1 MTPKSCRPVRRTVV
15 SVCSFALL
23 AALFFFTFA
32 SAASAQSI
40 FANLSGMV
48 TDTSGA
54 VVPGTKVT
62 VQNAST
68 NVNRVLTAN
77 SSGYFSATQLPAG
90 TYNVKV
96 EAKGFATYEA
106 TGIILNGSDDKSLNV
121 SLKVGAE
128 TETVEVN
135 ALAGEVAVTDSGEKS
150 DLISANE
157 LNELSLVGR
166 NATEYIKLL
175 AGATLQANGAVNRPA
190 YDGQVVGINGFA
202 VGSNAGGLSNVVV
215 NGQDVDITMDGQ
227 HSFDPGAAGSAT
239 PVNPN
244 PDMISEVKILTSNF
258 TAENAKGPVVV
269 NTTTKGGGKA
279 FHGSGYMYARN
290 STMNAED
297 AFAKESELSSG
308 LTPGQLKV
316 PSSYYYPGFNV
327 GGPIIIPGTNLNKN
341 RQKLFFF
348 EGFEYYKQ
356 DLNGGID
363 RSFVPTPAMLNGDF
377 STLSQAQYKNVG
389 RSLGVVPTAPAAGN
403 RLGFDQRASAGC
415 KISGGVLSSQ
425 CLDSSAVTLLKD
437 YLPAPNA
444 DPSSSGYNYVQA
456 FSVAQNSWQNVL
468 RGDYNITDN
477 TKAYVTWS
485 RQRERANMP
494 MGLWINSGDNVVP
507 APSDAVGINGSDNVT
522 VNFLHM
528 FSPSM
533 TSETTFGYTKINF
546 PTDLQNPAKQTRAG
560 VGFPLHGIFGS
571 SNTPAVL
578 SWSSSFA
585 NLGDVGHDYHPTMIA
600 VKGIPSVGE
609 NFTKV
614 KGTHTIKSG
623 FYYEHVY
630 NKQDNWG
637 QFMGVYA
644 YGATGW
650 GGGTTGNEYADA
662 LMGVGQAGY
671 FEQALPPPTNLAQN
685 IAAFYGQDHWRLTR
699 RISVDYG
706 MRFEHYAK
714 PYSDPFGLA
723 VFNPSTYDASIPAA
737 TNTQTG
743 ITWHSLTPGVSV
755 SGANS
760 RLFYFSPRFGAA
772 IDLFGTG
779 KTVVRGGWGRYRSY
793 DSVQSNDYVQ
803 PAETATGS
811 SSWSCG
817 WNDPLCPTWEG
828 VDAHALTPPAY
839 GTGLAPGLKGVF
851 VMNPKDDEQPLVTSY
866 SLTVDQQLPAKFR
879 LEASYVGNYGE
890 FYQSYTNFYNGIPLG
905 AMTSAAYAKYP
916 ADCGSGPFGGG
927 NDHLTATACE
937 QHFRQFPS
945 YTTINE
951 SLTAGKSQFDSFQAS
966 VRRDVGVVTLLANYT
981 FSKQLGDTGNQL
993 SNGGLPGALTIPQAE
1008 HYLWGILPNDRAHAL
1023 SLAYV
1028 FTMPRISG
1036 NRLMRN
1042 AVGGW
1047 QLSGITQIESG
1058 AQLVASGGLTSL
1070 NFALNQGGIAQ
1081 DNVHLLGSPDIT
1093 IYPTITCNP
1102 TQGIT
1107 GKNQFANPNCFGPAP
1122 AGQLGNAAHAP
1133 YMAGPMFWNSDLSL
1147 LKNFK
1152 LTERQNLQFKF
1163 SAFNFI
1169 NHDLLSF
1176 TNNDSNLK
1184 LNLNDLG
1191 QVTTGTSC
1199 SATSGGTPCS
1209 QPSTFG
1215 QATNH
1220 VGGRLLEVGVKYSF

>member
-1 MTPKSCRPVRRTVV
+1 MNCGSGSKRYPTRIGSCFL
-15 SVCSFALL
+15 SLMASALL
-23 AALFFFTFA
+23 LYPPAAT
-32 SAASAQSI
+32 AQSI
-40 FANLSGMV
+40 FANLSGTV
-48 TDTSGA
+48 TDTTGA
-54 VVPGTKVT
+54 VVSGAKVT
-62 VQNAST
+62 VQNTST
-68 NVNRVLTAN
+68 KVSRQLAAN
-77 SSGYFSATQLPAG
+77 SAGYFSATQLPTG
-90 TYNVKV
+90 TYNVIV
-96 EAKGFATYEA
+96 EAKGFERYQA
-106 TGIILNGSDDKSLNV
+106 TGIVLNSSDEKSLNIN
-121 SLKVGAE
+121 LRVGAE
-128 TETVEVN
+128 SETVEVS
-135 ALAGEVAVTDSGEKS
+135 AAAGEVAVTDSGEKS
-150 DLISANE
+150 DLISSGE

-215 NGQDVDITMDGQ
+215 NGQGVDITMDGQ

-269 NTTTKGGGKA
+269 NTTTKGGA
-279 FHGSGYMYARN
+279 REFHGSGYMYARN
-290 STMNAED
+290 SAMNAED
-297 AFAKESELSSG
+297 AFAKESELTSG
-308 LTPGQLKV
+308 LAPGELKV

-327 GGPIIIPGTNLNKN
+327 GGPIIIPGTDFNRS

-348 EGFEYYKQ
+348 DGFEYYKQ

-363 RSFVPTPAMLNGDF
+363 RAFVPTPAMFNGDF
-377 STLSQAQYKNVG
+377 SGLSQYTSVG
-389 RSLGVVPTAPAAGN
+389 RTLGAIPTAPAPGS
-403 RLGFDQRASAGC
+403 RLGFDQRAAGGC
-415 KISGGVLSSQ
+415 TINGGVLSPQ
-425 CLDSSAVTLLKD
+425 CLDPNAEVLLKD

-456 FSVAQNSWQNVL
+456 FSVAQNSWQNVV
-468 RGDYNITDN
+468 RGDYNITES

-485 RQRERANMP
+485 RQREKANMP

-507 APSDAVGINGSDNVT
+507 APSNAIGINGSDSVT
-522 VNFLHM
+522 VNVLHM
-528 FSPSM
+528 LSPTM

-546 PTDLQNPAKQTRAG
+546 PTQLADPAKQTRSG
-560 VGFPLHGIFGS
+560 VGFPIRGIFGN
-571 SNTPAVL
+571 SNTPAVV
-578 SWSSSFA
+578 SWSSTFA
-585 NLGDVGHDYHPTMIA
+585 NLGDVGHDYHPSMIA
-600 VKGIPSVGE
+600 LKGIPSVGE

-614 KGTHTIKSG
+614 IRTHTLKSG
-623 FYYEHVY
+623 FYYEHLY

-637 QFMGVYA
+637 EFMGVYQ

-662 LMGVGQAGY
+662 LMGVGLAGY

-699 RISVDYG
+699 RIAVDYG
-706 MRFEHYAK
+706 LRFEHYAK
-714 PYSDPFGLA
+714 PYSDPYGLA
-723 VFNPSTYDASIPAA
+723 VFNPSAYDSTIPVD

-743 ITWHSLTPGVSV
+743 ITWHSLTPSVSV

-772 IDLFGTG
+772 IDIFGTG
-779 KTVVRGGWGRYRSY
+779 KTVIRGGWGKYRSY

-817 WNDPLCPTWEG
+817 WNDPLCPTWES
-828 VDAHALTPPAY
+828 VDSHALTPPTY

-851 VMNPKDDEQPLVTSY
+851 VMDPKDDEQPLVTTY

-879 LEASYVGNYGE
+879 LEASYVGNYGQ
-890 FYQSYTNFYNGIPLG
+890 FYQSYSNFYNGIPLG
-905 AMTSAAYAKYP
+905 SMTAAAFGKYS
-916 ADCGSGPFGGG
+916 ADCGSGPYGGS
-927 NDHLTATACE
+927 NDHLASTACE
-937 QHFRQFPS
+937 QHFRQFPD

-951 SLTAGKSQFDSFQAS
+951 SVTAGKSQFDSLQAS
-966 VRRDVGVVTLLANYT
+966 VRRDVGVLTLLANYT

-993 SNGGLPGALTIPQAE
+993 ANGGLPGALSIPQAE
-1008 HYLWGILPNDRAHAL
+1008 HYLWGVLPNDRAHAL

-1028 FTMPRISG
+1028 FTMPKVGAS
-1036 NRLMRN
+1036 RLVRN
-1042 AVGGW
+1042 ALGGW

-1058 AQLVASGGLTSL
+1058 PQLSASGGLTSL
-1070 NFALNQGGIAQ
+1070 NFNLTQGGTAQ
-1081 DNVHLLGSPDIT
+1081 DNVHLLGSPDVT
-1093 IYPTITCNP
+1093 LFPSITCNP

-1107 GKNQFANPNCFGPAP
+1107 GKDQFINPNCFGPAP
-1122 AGQLGNAAHAP
+1122 AGQLGNGARMP
-1133 YMAGPMFWNSDLSL
+1133 YMAGPMFWNTDLTL

-1152 LTERQNLQFKF
+1152 LTERQALQFRF
-1163 SAFNFI
+1163 AAFNFL

-1184 LNLNDLG
+1184 LGLNDLG
-1191 QVTTGTSC
+1191 QVITGTTC
-1199 SATSGGTPCS
+1199 PATSGGAPCTT
-1209 QPSTFG
+1209 PSTFG
-1215 QATNH
+1215 QATYH